1 MGCRACSSAEGLVK
15 RAVRREGGAATE
27 AHSGQSMLA
36 EAFTS
41 PPLPSMSTIFIPPP
55 AEQTICILPG
65 LITGEATAEARN
77 SANHASTR
85 LAMSFELRRAFMPRL
100 SHQWFESLAPP
111 KNDVF

>member
-1 MGCRACSSAEGLVK
+1 MK
-15 RAVRREGGAATE
+15 RELEREGRAATA

-36 EAFTS
+36 EAFAS
-41 PPLPSMSTIFIPPP
+41 PPSPSTSIIFIPPP

-85 LAMSFELRRAFMPRL
+85 LAMSFELRKVCIGELLHR
-100 SHQWFESLAPP
+100 
-111 KNDVF
+111 

>member
-1 MGCRACSSAEGLVK
+1 MK
-15 RAVRREGGAATE
+15 RELEREGRAATA

-41 PPLPSMSTIFIPPP
+41 PPLPSTSIIFIPPP
-55 AEQTICILPG
+55 AEQTISTPTG

-77 SANHASTR
+77 SANHASTM
-85 LAMSFELRRAFMPRL
+85 LAMSFELRRAFMTGL
-100 SHQWFESLAPP
+100 WHQWFESLAPP

>member
-1 MGCRACSSAEGLVK
+1 MK

-27 AHSGQSMLA
+27 AHSGQSILE

-85 LAMSFELRRAFMPRL
+85 LAMSFELRKVCIGEL
-100 SHQWFESLAPP
+100 SYR
-111 KNDVF
+111 

>member
-1 MGCRACSSAEGLVK
+1 MK
-15 RAVRREGGAATE
+15 RELEREGRAATA

-41 PPLPSMSTIFIPPP
+41 PPLPSTSIIFIPPP
-55 AEQTICILPG
+55 AEQTICTPPG

-85 LAMSFELRRAFMPRL
+85 LAMSFELRKVCIGELLHR
-100 SHQWFESLAPP
+100 
-111 KNDVF
+111 